1 MTVSSSRLWVLAVV
15 LWGSW
20 VDTLRAEQPAEPP
33 QDFAQY
39 ARTLFEDV
47 ACPDTAPPTAA
58 TDKRAAASAAHC
70 ALLRPAIQ
78 RYRAEFIQKA
88 QPFLK
93 ALTPAAAPKTVVY
106 PFGGGDLISALA
118 TYPTATEIT
127 TISLERTGDPTQA
140 ERLNLEGWTAEMQR
154 FRSAALLL
162 LAKYDSATVD
172 LGAIENRPLPG
183 QLLLALTALS
193 ITGCTPVNLRYFTF
207 DADGALHY
215 YTPSEVRELSSTHAK
230 KNAPW
235 RHDSLD
241 SIVFS
246 NGELTFKR
254 PDGELVVYRHV
265 SFNLDDPH
273 FIDSGLS
280 KHLQAKG
287 AVAALTKAASYLLW
301 NDEFSG
307 IRDYLIRRATL
318 MFSDSTGI
326 PPQYASQAGLRQ
338 MTYGEFVDTSL
349 PANPKHARSFRELW
363 AAQPRRQLPFRYGYL
378 DRDRHP
384 HLLVTFRD
392 TGAL

>member
-1 MTVSSSRLWVLAVV
+1 MTVSSSRRWVLAVV
-15 LWGSW
+15 LWSSW
-20 VDTLRAEQPAEPP
+20 LGRLQAQAEAP
-33 QDFAQY
+33 QDFGSY
-39 ARTLFEDV
+39 ARTLFDEV
-47 ACPDTAPPTAA
+47 ACPDGSTPAGA
-58 TDKRAAASAAHC
+58 DKQAAAIAAHC
-70 ALLRPAIQ
+70 AVMRPAIQ
-78 RYRAEFIQKA
+78 RYRAEFMQKA
-88 QPFLK
+88 QPFLQSI
-93 ALTPAAAPKTVVY
+93 APRDVPKTVVY
-106 PFGGGDLISALA
+106 PFGGGDLVSALA
-118 TYPTATEIT
+118 TYPDATEIT

-140 ERLNLEGWTAEMQR
+140 SKLDPDSWSAETQR

-172 LGAIENRPLPG
+172 LGSIENRPLPG
-183 QLLLALTALS
+183 QLMLALTALS
-193 ITGCTPVNLRYFTF
+193 ITGCTPVGLRYFSF
-207 DADGALHY
+207 EADGTLHY
-215 YTPSEVRELSSTHAK
+215 YTPSEVRELSAVHAK

-254 PDGELVVYRHV
+254 PSGELVVYRHV

-273 FIDSGLS
+273 FVDSGLS

-338 MTYGEFVDTSL
+338 LTYGEFVEPSL

-384 HLLVTFRD
+384 HLLVTYRA